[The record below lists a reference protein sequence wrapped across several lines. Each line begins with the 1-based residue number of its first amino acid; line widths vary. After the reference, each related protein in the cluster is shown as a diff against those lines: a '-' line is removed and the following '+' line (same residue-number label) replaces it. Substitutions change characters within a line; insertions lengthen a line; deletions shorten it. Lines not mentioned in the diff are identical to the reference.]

1 LVVRE
6 SCQVAIDMWE
16 VRFLLSPSLLSFHSA
31 HPLGSFTSITPR

>member
-16 VRFLLSPSLLSFHSA
+16 VRFFLLLSFLSA
-31 HPLGSFTSITPR
+31 HPLGSFTSITPRKC